1 VSLSHADSSSL
12 HGRTLC
18 SRIFTTALLALSSQ
32 RVAAFSPVQ
41 NVDFAACYDYLVAL
55 NASSLND
62 PAIYHLWDSNHTFYQ
77 DPRQLVLTLPGCE
90 HVCGDGWQLWPILYV
105 LDHFSLWVLPAVILI
120 SHFLFPPLPW
130 RNYVFVI
137 FHAIGDPIDSLWS
150 MLARQEAQRRLYRA
164 ARKLN
169 IPGLIDPND
178 HKYIATVW
186 SAYEE
191 VGWQDASSDLNKSPA
206 SGNWRAPNREEMYH
220 IMLASHELSSNR
232 LESQL
237 TTWVA
242 ILALVSALATAYVR
256 TVEQNTRIDN
266 QTAHTIA
273 VVALL
278 FIFIPLVKI
287 SGNIGSFKSTSTA
300 VAAIEKLR
308 RNLQGCIS
316 ETETDTASPQS
327 ELQLFP
333 PLNLQPE
340 DHEMGELHPGGRPR
354 QRNIEIWPGLA
365 MWTGMNSSW
374 RPCKKGRATE
384 QASGRSQYLPLL
396 CAFIFVL
403 MGSSAPAIFLSA
415 TNRAD
420 RQIVGFGCRSA
431 TWTLVSVLWLV
442 SFGIDY
448 ILRWRFREKD
458 LWVRTIFKDSLF
470 ALIVIGL
477 VLIVQIGLYNS
488 CWCRSN
494 IISLGVNANVNLNPF
509 SDSEWRRAKIQWSV
523 IPAGGLAII
532 CFFLW
537 VVELRSGSAR
547 RLLCKSET
555 ELQKN
560 LVELENLRERL
571 WPCDQRRDGRGGDG
585 NVNASGAF
593 SDSAPSETPGS
604 LVVSRALTPDPARKP
619 SLEGGGSL

>member
-1 VSLSHADSSSL
+1 MP
-12 HGRTLC
+12 
-18 SRIFTTALLALSSQ
+18 SRIFITALLALSSQ
-32 RVAAFSPVQ
+32 RVAAFSPVR
-41 NVDFAACYDYLVAL
+41 NVDFPSCYDYLLAL
-55 NASSLND
+55 NTSSFND
-62 PAIYHLWDSNHTFYQ
+62 PAIYHLWESNHTFYQ

-90 HVCGDGWQLWPILYV
+90 HVCGDGWQLWPILDV

-130 RNYVFVI
+130 KNYAFVI

-164 ARKLN
+164 AQN
-169 IPGLIDPND
+169 MPGLIDPND
-178 HKYIATVW
+178 RKYIATVW
-186 SAYEE
+186 SVYEE
-191 VGWQDASSDLNKSPA
+191 VGWQDASSDLNRSLV
-206 SGNWRAPNREEMYH
+206 SRNRRAPNREEMYH

-242 ILALVSALATAYVR
+242 ILTLVSALIAAYIR

-266 QTAHTIA
+266 QTARTVA

-287 SGNIGSFKSTSTA
+287 SGNIGSFKSASTA
-300 VAAIEKLR
+300 VAAIEKLH

-316 ETETDTASPQS
+316 EAGTDTGSPQN
-327 ELQLFP
+327 ELPLFP
-333 PLNLQPE
+333 PLNLQPDAHWDFPSQRNEPE
-340 DHEMGELHPGGRPR
+340 DREMGELHSDGRPK
-354 QRNIEIWPGLA
+354 QRNVEIWPRLA

-374 RPCKKGRATE
+374 RPCKKVRATE
-384 QASGRSQYLPLL
+384 QTSGRSQYLPLAY
-396 CAFIFVL
+396 AFIVVL
-403 MGSSAPAIFLSA
+403 LGSSLPAIFLSA

-420 RQIVGFGCRSA
+420 RQIVGFGCCSA

-448 ILRWRFREKD
+448 FLRWRFCEKD

-470 ALIVIGL
+470 ALIVVGL

-509 SDSEWRRAKIQWSV
+509 SDSEWTRAKIQWSV
-523 IPAGGLAII
+523 IPAFGLAVI
-532 CFFLW
+532 CLVLW
-537 VVELRSGSAR
+537 VVERRGGSAR
-547 RLLCKSET
+547 KLLCKSET

-571 WPCDQRRDGRGGDG
+571 WPCGDERGSDS

-593 SDSAPSETPGS
+593 SDSAPSEPLGS
-604 LVVSRALTPDPARKP
+604 SVVSD
-619 SLEGGGSL
+619 S

>member
-1 VSLSHADSSSL
+1 MPL
-12 HGRTLC
+12 
-18 SRIFTTALLALSSQ
+18 RIFITTLLALSSR
-32 RVAAFSPVQ
+32 RVAAFRPVQ
-41 NVDFAACYDYLVAL
+41 NVDFSSCYDYILAL
-55 NASSLND
+55 NASSFND
-62 PAIYHLWDSNHTFYQ
+62 PTIYQLWDSNHTFYQ

-90 HVCGDGWQLWPILYV
+90 HVCGDGWQLWPILDV

-130 RNYVFVI
+130 TNYAFII

-164 ARKLN
+164 AQN

-191 VGWQDASSDLNKSPA
+191 VGWQDASSNLNRSLV
-206 SGNWRAPNREEMYH
+206 SRNRRAPNREEMYH

-242 ILALVSALATAYVR
+242 ILTLVSALITAYIR

-287 SGNIGSFKSTSTA
+287 GGNIGSFKSTSTA

-308 RNLQGCIS
+308 RNLQGCM
-316 ETETDTASPQS
+316 ETVTGSPQN
-327 ELQLFP
+327 ELPLFP
-333 PLNLQPE
+333 PLNLQPDAHWDFSSQRNESE
-340 DHEMGELHPGGRPR
+340 DREMGERHSDSST
-354 QRNIEIWPGLA
+354 QRDVEIWPRLA

-374 RPCKKGRATE
+374 RPCKKVRATE
-384 QASGRSQYLPLL
+384 QTSGRSQYLPLTYT
-396 CAFIFVL
+396 FFVVFL
-403 MGSSAPAIFLSA
+403 GSSLPAIFLSA

-431 TWTLVSVLWLV
+431 TWTFVLVLWLV

-448 ILRWRFREKD
+448 FLRWRFCEKD

-470 ALIVIGL
+470 ALIVVSL

-509 SDSEWRRAKIQWSV
+509 SDSEWTRAKIQWSV
-523 IPAGGLAII
+523 IPAFGLAII
-532 CFFLW
+532 CLVLW
-537 VVELRSGSAR
+537 TVERRGGSAR

-560 LVELENLRERL
+560 LVELENLRETL
-571 WPCDQRRDGRGGDG
+571 WPCSQRRDERGGDG

-593 SDSAPSETPGS
+593 SHSAPSGTLDS
-604 LVVSRALTPDPARKP
+604 SVVSRALTPDPARKP
-619 SLEGGGSL
+619 LLEGGGSL

>member
-1 VSLSHADSSSL
+1 ML
-12 HGRTLC
+12 
-18 SRIFTTALLALSSQ
+18 SRIFTITLLALSSR
-32 RVAAFSPVQ
+32 RVAAFSPVR
-41 NVDFAACYDYLVAL
+41 NVDFPSCYNYLLEL
-55 NASSLND
+55 NASSFND
-62 PAIYHLWDSNHTFYQ
+62 PTIYHLWDSNNTFYQ

-90 HVCGDGWQLWPILYV
+90 HVCGDGWQLWPILDV
-105 LDHFSLWVLPAVILI
+105 LDHFSLWVFPAVILI

-130 RNYVFVI
+130 KNYAFVI

-150 MLARQEAQRRLYRA
+150 MLARQDAQRRLYRA
-164 ARKLN
+164 ARN
-169 IPGLIDPND
+169 IPNLIGPND
-178 HKYIATVW
+178 HKYIAAIW

-191 VGWQDASSDLNKSPA
+191 VGWQDASSDLYRSLV
-206 SGNWRAPNREEMYH
+206 SRNWRAPNREEMYH

-237 TTWVA
+237 TTWIA
-242 ILALVSALATAYVR
+242 ILTLVSALITAYIR

-278 FIFIPLVKI
+278 FIFVPLVKI

-308 RNLQGCIS
+308 RSLQDYIS
-316 ETETDTASPQS
+316 ESETDTAGPQS
-327 ELQLFP
+327 ELPPFLPLDLFP
-333 PLNLQPE
+333 PLDLQPDARWDFSSQRKESE
-340 DHEMGELHPGGRPR
+340 DHEMGELHSDSGTT
-354 QRNIEIWPGLA
+354 QRNVEIWPKLA

-374 RPCKKGRATE
+374 RPCKKVRVTA
-384 QASGRSQYLPLL
+384 QASGRSRHLPLMY
-396 CAFIFVL
+396 AFILVL
-403 MGSSAPAIFLSA
+403 LGSSLPAIFLSA

-431 TWTLVSVLWLV
+431 TWTLVSVLWLG

-448 ILRWRFREKD
+448 FLRWRFCKAKD
-458 LWVRTIFKDSLF
+458 LWVSTIFKDSLF
-470 ALIVIGL
+470 ALLVVSL

-494 IISLGVNANVNLNPF
+494 YISLGINANVNLNPF
-509 SDSEWRRAKIQWSV
+509 SDSEWKRSKFQWSV
-523 IPAGGLAII
+523 IPAAGLTII
-532 CFFLW
+532 CLVLW
-537 VVELRSGSAR
+537 VVEWRSGSAR

-560 LVELENLRERL
+560 LLELENLRETL
-571 WPCDQRRDGRGGDG
+571 WPSGQARD
-585 NVNASGAF
+585 
-593 SDSAPSETPGS
+593 
-604 LVVSRALTPDPARKP
+604 
-619 SLEGGGSL
+619 

>member
-1 VSLSHADSSSL
+1 MP
-12 HGRTLC
+12 
-18 SRIFTTALLALSSQ
+18 SRIFITTLVALSSRQ
-32 RVAAFSPVQ
+32 VAAFSPVQ
-41 NVDFAACYDYLVAL
+41 NVNFSACYDYLLAL
-55 NASSLND
+55 NTSSFND
-62 PAIYHLWDSNHTFYQ
+62 PAIYQLWDSNHTFYQ
-77 DPRQLVLTLPGCE
+77 DPRQLLLTLPGCE

-130 RNYVFVI
+130 QNYAFVI

-150 MLARQEAQRRLYRA
+150 MLARQEAQRRLYHA
-164 ARKLN
+164 AGD
-169 IPGLIDPND
+169 IPGPIG
-178 HKYIATVW
+178 KYIATVW

-191 VGWQDASSDLNKSPA
+191 VGWQDASSDLNRSLV
-206 SGNWRAPNREEMYH
+206 SRNRRAPNREEMYH

-242 ILALVSALATAYVR
+242 ILALVSALITAYVR

-316 ETETDTASPQS
+316 ETKTDTASLQS
-327 ELQLFP
+327 ELPLFP
-333 PLNLQPE
+333 PLNLHS
-340 DHEMGELHPGGRPR
+340 DGRAKE
-354 QRNIEIWPGLA
+354 RNVEIWPRLA

-374 RPCKKGRATE
+374 RPCKKVR
-384 QASGRSQYLPLL
+384 GRSQYLPLTY
-396 CAFIFVL
+396 AFILVL
-403 MGSSAPAIFLSA
+403 LGSSIPAIFLSA

-448 ILRWRFREKD
+448 FLRWRFREKD

-470 ALIVIGL
+470 ALIVVIL

-509 SDSEWRRAKIQWSV
+509 SDSEWTRAKIQWSV
-523 IPAGGLAII
+523 IPAIGLTII
-532 CFFLW
+532 CLVLW
-537 VVELRSGSAR
+537 VVEWRGGSAR

-571 WPCDQRRDGRGGDG
+571 FSQRRDKRGGDG
-585 NVNASGAF
+585 NVNASGAS
-593 SDSAPSETPGS
+593 SDSAPSRTLDS
-604 LVVSRALTPDPARKP
+604 SVVSRALTPDLARKP